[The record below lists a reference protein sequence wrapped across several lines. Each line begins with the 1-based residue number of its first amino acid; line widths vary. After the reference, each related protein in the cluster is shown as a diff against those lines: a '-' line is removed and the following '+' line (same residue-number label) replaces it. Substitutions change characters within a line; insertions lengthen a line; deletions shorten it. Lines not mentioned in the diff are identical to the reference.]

1 MAYLDCG
8 DLISVMKAL
17 NSVGVER
24 EEGTEWLVIT
34 RNVQIPRL
42 HPARTYH
49 QLMFTAEDG
58 CVLSF
63 MGAHGRYSVTESK
76 APL

>member
-8 DLISVMKAL
+8 DLISVVKAL
-17 NSVGVER
+17 NSMRVER

-49 QLMFTAEDG
+49 QLRFRAEDG
-58 CVLSF
+58 CVPSF
-63 MGAHGRYSVTESK
+63 MGAHGRYSVTESNV
-76 APL
+76 LL